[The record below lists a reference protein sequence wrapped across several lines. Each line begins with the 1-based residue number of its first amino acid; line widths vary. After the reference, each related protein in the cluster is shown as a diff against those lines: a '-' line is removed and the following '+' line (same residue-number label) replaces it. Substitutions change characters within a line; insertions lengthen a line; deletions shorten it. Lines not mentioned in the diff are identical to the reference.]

1 MINFKDLILVNLYK
15 KNHLNVYVNDI
26 FAMFCGQI
34 IVNLGGIVMAR
45 KGENIHKRKDGR
57 WEARIRITKLNG
69 KTSYH
74 SIYGKTYSEVK
85 EKKEY
90 YLKNR
95 NQIAASFK
103 KITFGEVLEMWLEHR
118 FFHQKES
125 TRLKYQNIINTHIKP
140 VFGTI
145 DINAIDEVFINRFL
159 ADKKEF
165 GRIGKKGELSNSYI
179 KTMAIIIDSVLS
191 YAAEK
196 DYRPPLKSKIQKP
209 QIDKKEISVLPVET
223 QKQLESALCHD
234 DSKTALGILIAL
246 NTGLRIGEICA
257 LKWENVDLQNKII
270 RVKNSVVRVSDT
282 GYGSQKTKYIVA
294 EPKTKTSI
302 RDIPITTKLY
312 PILLNAK
319 EKKVYVISDTN
330 EFVCPRTFEY
340 RFHRILEEYSIP
352 DTNFHTL
359 RHTFATRCVE
369 KNVDTKSLSEIL
381 GHSNVSITLN
391 YYVHPSFELKRNQLE
406 KMCVI

>member
-1 MINFKDLILVNLYK
+1 
-15 KNHLNVYVNDI
+15 
-26 FAMFCGQI
+26 
-34 IVNLGGIVMAR
+34 MAR

-57 WEARIRITKLNG
+57 WEARIRIPKQNG

-74 SIYGKTYSEVK
+74 SVYGKTYK
-85 EKKEY
+85 EAKDKKEY
-90 YLKNR
+90 YLENR
-95 NQIAASFK
+95 KQMAATFK
-103 KITFGEVLEMWLEHR
+103 KITFGEVVDMWLEHR

-140 VFGTI
+140 VLGKK
-145 DINAIDEVFINRFL
+145 DINAVDEVFINRFL
-159 ADKKEF
+159 ADKKES
-165 GRIGKKGELSNSYI
+165 GRIDKKGGLSNSYI
-179 KTMAIIIDSVLS
+179 KTMAIIINSVMS
-191 YAAEK
+191 YAVEK

-209 QIDKKEISVLPVET
+209 QIDKKEISVLSEKT
-223 QKQLESALCHD
+223 QRQLETALSND
-234 DSKTALGILIAL
+234 ASKTALGILIAL

-257 LKWENVDLQNKII
+257 LKWENIDLPNKII
-270 RVKNSVVRVSDT
+270 RVKSSVVRVSDI

-294 EPKTKTSI
+294 EPKTRTSI

-312 PILLNAK
+312 PILLNVR
-319 EKKVYVISDTN
+319 ERNEYVISDTD

-340 RFHRILEEYSIP
+340 RFHRLLEEYSIP

-381 GHSNVSITLN
+381 GHSNASTTLN
-391 YYVHPSFELKRNQLE
+391 YYIHPSFEAKRNQLE
-406 KMCVI
+406 KMCALS